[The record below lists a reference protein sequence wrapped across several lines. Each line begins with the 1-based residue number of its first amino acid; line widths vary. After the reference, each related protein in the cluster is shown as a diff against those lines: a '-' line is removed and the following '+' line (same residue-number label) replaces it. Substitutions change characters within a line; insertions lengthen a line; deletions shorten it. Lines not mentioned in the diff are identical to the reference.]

1 MFMDKHERFEL
12 EADLAIAS
20 MRAAK
25 RKAALT
31 LHDMEAN
38 PTGENIAAYERALD
52 EWKGARKRLRD
63 VNEAEMKQRDISAFR
78 VKA

>member
-1 MFMDKHERFEL
+1 MMNRYERLNL
-12 EADLAIAS
+12 ETDMAIAS

-25 RKAALT
+25 CKAALA

-38 PTGENIAAYERALD
+38 PTGENIAAYERALG

-63 VNEAEMKQRDISAFR
+63 ANDAEMKQRDIDAR
-78 VKA
+78 RTGV